1 MKLLSY
7 GHILQKILE
16 DNQKEWEATFFALV
30 WGGSLITKNRSFN
43 CLTFEFIPIH
53 FRPTLLLKV

>member
-16 DNQKEWEATFFALV
+16 DNQKEWEVTFFALV
-30 WGGSLITKNRSFN
+30 WGGSLITKNHS
-43 CLTFEFIPIH
+43 
-53 FRPTLLLKV
+53 